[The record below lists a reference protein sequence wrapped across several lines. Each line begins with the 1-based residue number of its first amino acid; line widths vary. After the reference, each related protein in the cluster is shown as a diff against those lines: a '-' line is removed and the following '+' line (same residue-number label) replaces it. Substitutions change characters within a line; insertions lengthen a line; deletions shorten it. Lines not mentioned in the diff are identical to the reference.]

1 MDVSPVAEASKF
13 MTGII
18 LMAIGDYKSE
28 IPIWLL
34 FTGQEHALAARFVRI
49 CLGDIV
55 IKCNLEM
62 AGLKIQSIDIQ
73 NFMAFNSL
81 NINFSPQI
89 NIIFGENGTGKS
101 ALLKVMYAIMK
112 SIAEAKNGKTEI
124 TSEKAESMML
134 NKLAGV
140 FMPEND
146 SVGRLVSRQQ
156 GSNRADIR
164 LKLSNDE
171 VLSMGF
177 GNRQTKHMDFDMNA
191 EMKIDDFVPVFIP
204 PKEIISS
211 TSNFTSLYDDYHI
224 AIDETYYDL
233 ARLLM
238 RPLKKGSNTKE
249 QNNVLAEFSKIMNGN
264 VLQKDN
270 KFYLKVQGA
279 GEFEMGLVSEGYRKL
294 STLTYLILSGSLNKN
309 AILFWDEP
317 ETNMNPKL
325 ISHVTDA
332 LIKLAQMGVQIFIS
346 THSYFVQQSFNLF
359 AEYQNK
365 GKEKIHIQFMSLHKE
380 QEFGKLHCEISDSL
394 SEITHNAIME
404 EFDAIYDKEQEL
416 I

>member
-1 MDVSPVAEASKF
+1 
-13 MTGII
+13 MT
-18 LMAIGDYKSE
+18 
-28 IPIWLL
+28 
-34 FTGQEHALAARFVRI
+34 
-49 CLGDIV
+49 
-55 IKCNLEM
+55 N
-62 AGLKIQSIDIQ
+62 LKIESIDIQ

-81 NINFSPQI
+81 DVNFSPQI

-101 ALLKVMYAIMK
+101 ALLKVMYAVMK
-112 SIAEAKNGKTEI
+112 SIAEVKNGKNELV
-124 TSEKAESMML
+124 SEKIESIMID
-134 NKLAGV
+134 KLVGV

-156 GSNRADIR
+156 GSNHADIK
-164 LKLSNDE
+164 LKLSNE
-171 VLSMGF
+171 EELYMGF
-177 GNRQTKHMDFDMNA
+177 GNRQTKHMDFDMSS
-191 EMKIDDFVPVFIP
+191 EMKTDDFVPVFIP

-238 RPLKKGSNTKE
+238 RPLKKGPNTNE
-249 QNNVLAEFSKIMNGN
+249 QNSVLSKFSEIMNGS

-270 KFYLKVQGA
+270 KFYLKVKGA

-325 ISHVTDA
+325 ISHVANA
-332 LIKLAQMGVQIFIS
+332 LIKLSQMGVQIFVS

-365 GKEKIHIQFMSLHKE
+365 GKDKIDVQFMSLYKE
-380 QEFGKLHCEISDSL
+380 QESGQLRCQAAKSL
-394 SEITHNAIME
+394 SEIKQNAIME
-404 EFDAIYDKEQEL
+404 EFDVIYDKEQEL

>member
-1 MDVSPVAEASKF
+1 
-13 MTGII
+13 MT
-18 LMAIGDYKSE
+18 
-28 IPIWLL
+28 
-34 FTGQEHALAARFVRI
+34 
-49 CLGDIV
+49 
-55 IKCNLEM
+55 N
-62 AGLKIQSIDIQ
+62 LKIESIDIQ

-81 NINFSPQI
+81 DVNFSPQI

-101 ALLKVMYAIMK
+101 ALLKVMYAVMK
-112 SIAEAKNGKTEI
+112 SIAEVKNGKNELV
-124 TSEKAESMML
+124 SEKIESIMID
-134 NKLAGV
+134 KLVGV

-156 GSNRADIR
+156 GSNHADIK
-164 LKLSNDE
+164 LKLSNE
-171 VLSMGF
+171 EELYMGF
-177 GNRQTKHMDFDMNA
+177 GNRQTKHMDFDMSS
-191 EMKIDDFVPVFIP
+191 EMKTDDFVPVFIP

-238 RPLKKGSNTKE
+238 RPLKKGPNTNE
-249 QNNVLAEFSKIMNGN
+249 QNSVISKFSEIMNGS

-270 KFYLKVQGA
+270 KFYLKVKGA

-325 ISHVTDA
+325 ISHVANA
-332 LIKLAQMGVQIFIS
+332 LIKLSQMGVQIFVS

-365 GKEKIHIQFMSLHKE
+365 GKDKIDVQFMSLYKE
-380 QEFGKLHCEISDSL
+380 QESGQLRCQAAKSL
-394 SEITHNAIME
+394 SEIKQNAIME
-404 EFDAIYDKEQEL
+404 EFDVIYDKEQEL

>member
-1 MDVSPVAEASKF
+1 MK
-13 MTGII
+13 
-18 LMAIGDYKSE
+18 
-28 IPIWLL
+28 
-34 FTGQEHALAARFVRI
+34 
-49 CLGDIV
+49 
-55 IKCNLEM
+55 IK
-62 AGLKIQSIDIQ
+62 SIDIQ
-73 NFMAFNSL
+73 NFMAFDSL

-101 ALLKVMYAIMK
+101 ALLKVMYATMK

-124 TSEKAESMML
+124 TSEKVEGIML
-134 NKLAGV
+134 DKLAGV

-156 GSNRADIR
+156 GSNRADIK
-164 LKLSNDE
+164 LKLSNNE
-171 VLSMGF
+171 ELCMGF
-177 GNRQTKHMDFDMNA
+177 GNRQTKHMDFDMSS
-191 EMKIDDFVPVFIP
+191 EMKIDKFVPVFIP

-238 RPLKKGSNTKE
+238 RPLKKGPNTNE
-249 QNNVLAEFSKIMNGN
+249 QNSVLTKFSKIMNGN
-264 VLQKDN
+264 VFQKDN
-270 KFYLKVQGA
+270 KFYLRVKGA

-294 STLTYLILSGSLNKN
+294 STLIYLILSGSLNKN

-325 ISHVTDA
+325 ISHVADA
-332 LIKLAQMGVQIFIS
+332 LIKLSQMGVQIFIS

-365 GKEKIHIQFMSLHKE
+365 GKEKINIQFMALYKE
-380 QEFGKLHCEISDSL
+380 QEFGKLNCEISKSL
-394 SEITHNAIME
+394 SEIKHNAIME

>member
-1 MDVSPVAEASKF
+1 MK
-13 MTGII
+13 
-18 LMAIGDYKSE
+18 
-28 IPIWLL
+28 
-34 FTGQEHALAARFVRI
+34 
-49 CLGDIV
+49 
-55 IKCNLEM
+55 IK
-62 AGLKIQSIDIQ
+62 SIDMQ

-81 NINFSPQI
+81 NVSFSPQI
-89 NIIFGENGTGKS
+89 NVIFGENSTGKS
-101 ALLKVMYAIMK
+101 ALLKVMYATMK
-112 SIAEAKNGKTEI
+112 SIAEVKNGKTEI
-124 TSEKAESMML
+124 SNEKVESTML
-134 NKLAGV
+134 DKLAGV

-146 SVGRLVSRQQ
+146 SVGRLVGRQQ
-156 GSNRADIR
+156 GSNRADIK
-164 LKLSNDE
+164 LKLSNNDE
-171 VLSMGF
+171 VYMGF
-177 GNRQTKHMDFDMNA
+177 GNRQTRHMDFEMNP
-191 EMKIDDFVPVFIP
+191 EMKTDNFVPVFIP

-238 RPLKKGSNTKE
+238 RPLKKGANTSE
-249 QNNVLAEFSKIMNGN
+249 QNNVLTEFSKIMNGK
-264 VLQKDN
+264 VFQRDN
-270 KFYLKVQGA
+270 KFYLRVKGA

-294 STLTYLILSGSLNKN
+294 STLIYLILSGSLNKN

-325 ISHVTDA
+325 ISHVADA
-332 LIKLAQMGVQIFIS
+332 LIKLSQMGVQIFIS

-365 GKEKIHIQFMSLHKE
+365 GKEKIDIQFMSLYKE
-380 QEFGKLHCEISDSL
+380 QEFGELQSEISKSL

-404 EFDAIYDKEQEL
+404 EFDAIYDREQEL

>member
-1 MDVSPVAEASKF
+1 
-13 MTGII
+13 MT
-18 LMAIGDYKSE
+18 
-28 IPIWLL
+28 
-34 FTGQEHALAARFVRI
+34 
-49 CLGDIV
+49 
-55 IKCNLEM
+55 N
-62 AGLKIQSIDIQ
+62 LKIESIDIQ

-81 NINFSPQI
+81 DVNFSPQI

-101 ALLKVMYAIMK
+101 ALLKVMYAVMK
-112 SIAEAKNGKTEI
+112 SIAEVKNGKNELV
-124 TSEKAESMML
+124 SEKIESIMID
-134 NKLAGV
+134 KLVGV

-156 GSNRADIR
+156 GSNHADIK
-164 LKLSNDE
+164 LKLSNE
-171 VLSMGF
+171 EELYMGF
-177 GNRQTKHMDFDMNA
+177 GNRQTKHMDFDMSS
-191 EMKIDDFVPVFIP
+191 EMKTDDFVPVFIP

-211 TSNFTSLYDDYHI
+211 TFNFTSLYDDYHI

-238 RPLKKGSNTKE
+238 RPLKKGPNTNE
-249 QNNVLAEFSKIMNGN
+249 QNSVISKFSEIMNGS

-270 KFYLKVQGA
+270 KFYLKVKGA

-325 ISHVTDA
+325 ISHVANA
-332 LIKLAQMGVQIFIS
+332 LIKLSQMGVQIFVS

-365 GKEKIHIQFMSLHKE
+365 GKDKIDVQFMSLYKE
-380 QEFGKLHCEISDSL
+380 QESGQLRCQAAKSL
-394 SEITHNAIME
+394 SEIKQNAIME
-404 EFDAIYDKEQEL
+404 EFDEIYDKEQEL

>member
-1 MDVSPVAEASKF
+1 
-13 MTGII
+13 MT
-18 LMAIGDYKSE
+18 
-28 IPIWLL
+28 
-34 FTGQEHALAARFVRI
+34 
-49 CLGDIV
+49 
-55 IKCNLEM
+55 N
-62 AGLKIQSIDIQ
+62 LKIESIDIQ

-81 NINFSPQI
+81 DVNFSPQI

-101 ALLKVMYAIMK
+101 ALLKVMYAVMK
-112 SIAEAKNGKTEI
+112 SIAEVKNGKNELV
-124 TSEKAESMML
+124 SEKIESIMID
-134 NKLAGV
+134 KLVGV

-156 GSNRADIR
+156 GSNHADIK
-164 LKLSNDE
+164 LKLSNE
-171 VLSMGF
+171 EELYMGF
-177 GNRQTKHMDFDMNA
+177 GNRQTKHMDFDMSS
-191 EMKIDDFVPVFIP
+191 EMKTDDFVPVFIP

-238 RPLKKGSNTKE
+238 RPLKKGPNTNE
-249 QNNVLAEFSKIMNGN
+249 QNSVISKFSEIMNGS

-270 KFYLKVQGA
+270 KFYLKVKGA

-325 ISHVTDA
+325 IGHVA
-332 LIKLAQMGVQIFIS
+332 NYV
-346 THSYFVQQSFNLF
+346 
-359 AEYQNK
+359 
-365 GKEKIHIQFMSLHKE
+365 
-380 QEFGKLHCEISDSL
+380 
-394 SEITHNAIME
+394 
-404 EFDAIYDKEQEL
+404 
-416 I
+416 